1 MDLGEDCH
9 GLLSLRGTGLKDYAS
24 AIALT
29 ITPASVIITAVITAS
44 SDSSARKISDSLTA
58 KLSTA
63 DAASTELGITIEAT
77 PTVVVYTPPS
87 GSSSDAGAIAG
98 AVISVVLF
106 IGTIATVV
114 YLVKKDKM
122 PWLKEKLGMK
132 KMPIAPEKGATE
144 LATAKP
150 A

>member
-1 MDLGEDCH
+1 M
-9 GLLSLRGTGLKDYAS
+9 
-24 AIALT
+24 
-29 ITPASVIITAVITAS
+29 ITAS

-98 AVISVVLF
+98 AVISVLLF

-114 YLVKKDKM
+114 YLVKKERIANPLDR
-122 PWLKEKLGMK
+122 LKEKLGMK
-132 KMPIAPEKGATE
+132 KLPIAPEKEATE
-144 LATAKP
+144 LPTAKP